1 MFRVDEEGLLEL
13 ISIPAHSAIDRV
25 VLEDSVDERAFGSLL
40 IAPEGAVGMVQAE
53 QSGMILKTK
62 W

>member
-1 MFRVDEEGLLEL
+1 M
-13 ISIPAHSAIDRV
+13 PAHQTDDRIF
-25 VLEDSVDERAFGSLL
+25 LEDSVDERAFGSLL

-53 QSGMILKTK
+53 QSGMILKAK